1 VSGLSLLLRRGERL
15 GIIGGN
21 GVGKTTL
28 LRTLLGEQQPLG
40 GDWRW
45 GTGVSVGY
53 YDQRL
58 QIVDDRNTVIEEL
71 RGVASSSVADGEL
84 RGFLGR
90 FLFTGD
96 DVFKPVSALSGG
108 EKGRLALAKLI
119 YSRVNLL
126 ILDEPTNH
134 LDIASREALEDA
146 LNEFDGAIIT
156 VSHDRYFLDR
166 VATRVLVLKG
176 EEGEKGV
183 EQFDGGYTE
192 YYESHHRALAE
203 KQAAEVELQKK
214 AERSRREKEAA
225 KPRAPK
231 KSKPKGPSA
240 AEIEAQIH
248 SVEAELAELSSLLST
263 EEVARDKTRLFELTE
278 KYQALNDRLAELY
291 SSWETALSEA

>member
-1 VSGLSLLLRRGERL
+1 RRGERL

-21 GVGKTTL
+21 GMGKTTL
-28 LRTLLGEQQPLG
+28 LRTILGEQQPLG

-45 GTGVSVGY
+45 GAGVNIGD

-58 QIVDDRNTVIEEL
+58 QIVDERNTVIEEL
-71 RGVASSSVADGEL
+71 RGIASSAVAGGEL

-119 YSRVNLL
+119 YSRVNAL

-166 VATRVLVLKG
+166 VATRILVLKG
-176 EEGEKGV
+176 EAGEKGL

-225 KPRAPK
+225 KPRTPK

-248 SVEAELAELSSLLST
+248 SIEAELSELSSMLST

-278 KYQALNDRLAELY
+278 KYQALNDKLAELY
-291 SSWETALSEA
+291 SSWETALSEQ